1 MYFCVLYD
9 RETPLS
15 LLMATSLVQT
25 SITWG
30 RWQQSLRTGFLA
42 LLPHRSHPW
51 REFFIK
57 CCLIMTRPSSKSSCG
72 SPLPSHSS
80 HGCPAPWSDCSQ
92 NARLTSHSGPLLCL
106 VVLAK
111 PSSTLAF
118 MAHPC
123 PDAFVSAGPCP
134 SHTLCPLLP
143 THLLFSDSSSQLQIF
158 YKLLKYFLS
167 LPSFRQS
174 RVLWHRASDPAV
186 VKWVSPKSC
195 FIGFLLPP

>member
-1 MYFCVLYD
+1 MKKIIIPWELPEGSQGYCKGPGTTLWELPIYKTMYFCVLYD

-25 SITWG
+25 SIIWG

-57 CCLIMTRPSSKSSCG
+57 CFLIMTRPSSKSSCG

-92 NARLTSHSGPLLCL
+92 NARLMSHSGPLLCL

-111 PSSTLAF
+111 PSSTRAF

-134 SHTLCPLLP
+134 SHILSPTSSYSPFVFRLILP
-143 THLLFSDSSSQLQIF
+143 TAYLLQASKI
-158 YKLLKYFLS
+158 
-167 LPSFRQS
+167 LP
-174 RVLWHRASDPAV
+174 
-186 VKWVSPKSC
+186 
-195 FIGFLLPP
+195 